1 MDRLTEYFTPVK
13 LVELNTDLSIK
24 FVPYDRDKGWEHNR
38 LHYES
43 RERPAFARQAL
54 EVYSKREALAKIAL
68 MIEELK
74 AIGIQEKLEE
84 IRKFARDNG
93 VDSMV
98 DFCAWGNEFDD
109 FDSILESNPVDSAF
123 RWMAS
128 TQDC

>member
-1 MDRLTEYFTPVK
+1 MERLNEFFTPTK
-13 LVELNTDLSIK
+13 LVELETDLK
-24 FVPYDRDKGWEHNR
+24 VEFVPYVQGAGWEVNR
-38 LHYES
+38 LHYQS
-43 RERPAFARQAL
+43 REKPTFARQAL
-54 EVYSKREALAKIAL
+54 EVYSKREALAKLAL

-98 DFCAWGNEFDD
+98 DFCAWGNDFDD
-109 FDSILESNPVDSAF
+109 FDAILESNPFDSAIS
-123 RWMAS
+123 WMAS